1 MDEELKK
8 RDWST
13 MSHLTHI
20 QQIGNMTC
28 VTHNKAINK
37 KIKKKLLK
45 KIQGAVTFTTTD
57 K

>member
-1 MDEELKK
+1 
-8 RDWST
+8 

-37 KIKKKLLK
+37 KIKKFNQKNYKGQSHPQQL
-45 KIQGAVTFTTTD
+45 INEHRTHHM
-57 K
+57 